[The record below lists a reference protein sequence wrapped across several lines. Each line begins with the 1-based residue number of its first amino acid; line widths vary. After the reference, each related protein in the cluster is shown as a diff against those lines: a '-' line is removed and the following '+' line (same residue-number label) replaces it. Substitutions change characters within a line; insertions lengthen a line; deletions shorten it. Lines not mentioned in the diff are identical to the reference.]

1 MLDLTPP
8 RRRLWVEL
16 TLVGVGVLIIALM
29 LPVWWSFASVYP
41 HAAAAMTAANAPVP
55 TMSTA
60 PSTTAPSPKVTVHVP
75 TPSYAAPTRFTGIG
89 TREPE
94 LPPDQ
99 AAWSIVPTDTES
111 APDTTAGARRE
122 SRATAGTSS
131 GSADSNRESADDRSA
146 PAPGP
151 IVESAALRC
160 TVHGTNVTATLKI
173 RSRRRVP
180 VEVRAADK
188 TIRVS
193 SVGYK
198 TVKATA
204 KVAQPENATCSAVV
218 AGRRIGPFT
227 AS

>member
-1 MLDLTPP
+1 MLNLTPP

-16 TLVGVGVLIIALM
+16 TLVGVGVVIIALM

-41 HAAAAMTAANAPVP
+41 RAAAATAPV
-55 TMSTA
+55 STTIAA
-60 PSTTAPSPKVTVHVP
+60 PSTTAPAPKATVHVP
-75 TPSYAAPTRFTGIG
+75 TPSYVAPTRFTGIG

-111 APDTTAGARRE
+111 APDPTAGARRE
-122 SRATAGTSS
+122 SRAAGASS
-131 GSADSNRESADDRSA
+131 GAADSNRESADDRSA

-151 IVESAALRC
+151 IVENAALKC
-160 TVHGTNVTATLKI
+160 TVNGTNVTATLRI
-173 RSRRRVP
+173 RSSRRVP
-180 VEVRAADK
+180 VEVRAADE
-188 TIRVS
+188 TTRVS

-204 KVAQPENATCSAVV
+204 KIGQPESATCSAVV
-218 AGRRIGPFT
+218 AGRRIGPLT